1 MNKSC
6 VMKYNGGAG
15 AILCSEC
22 NVIMKTG
29 KDFTQ
34 EEWKAFRGEIK
45 LASQFCNLC
54 KAKLRD
60 EKIDQILK

>member
-1 MNKSC
+1 MNKA
-6 VMKYNGGAG
+6 KFKFNGGA
-15 AILCSEC
+15 AALLCSKC

-34 EEWKAFRGEIK
+34 EEWKAMRGELK
-45 LASQFCNLC
+45 LESQFCNLC

-60 EKIDQILK
+60 EKIDSVIN